1 MIDMKKH
8 RDLCSWISDNWI
20 GILLF
25 LISITIMAIPY
36 YNKIIELSVILINI
50 SYSILAAFLFYLII
64 DVIPTRKRTKIIR
77 NRITRQFVRVKEE
90 IRLCKSVLSPFDLD
104 KYDSLNRN
112 EYVAEFETL
121 DLNTKY
127 ISKNGIII
135 KDYLENHKHKIE
147 FILNQILEYNQYL
160 NNTELNLIND
170 ILNSTFLL
178 YNIRPINYDLP
189 NELICTYPNNQRGI
203 GESIYDI
210 SELIKQV

>member
-1 MIDMKKH
+1 MKKH

>member
-121 DLNTKY
+121 DLNT
-127 ISKNGIII
+127 
-135 KDYLENHKHKIE
+135 
-147 FILNQILEYNQYL
+147 
-160 NNTELNLIND
+160 
-170 ILNSTFLL
+170 
-178 YNIRPINYDLP
+178 
-189 NELICTYPNNQRGI
+189 
-203 GESIYDI
+203 
-210 SELIKQV
+210 